1 MKRLVVGL
9 AGGVGSGKST
19 VAKILRRLR
28 AARVIDA
35 DAVGHRVLALPAMR
49 RRLAAIFGPEIL
61 GRGGAID
68 RRELAR
74 RAFRTRAGQARLNRA
89 THPAILARIR
99 KELAAAR
106 GWVVLDA
113 SLLFE
118 SGADALCDR
127 VIFVDAPAGTRE
139 ARTAARGWPP
149 GERRR
154 REALQ
159 WPPAAKRRKS
169 DAVIDN
175 AGPVARTERQVRRW
189 LAGLDRPAR
198 A

>member
-1 MKRLVVGL
+1 VKRLVVGL

-49 RRLAAIFGPEIL
+49 RRLAAIFGREIL

-74 RAFRTRAGQARLNRA
+74 RAFRTRAGQTRLNRA

-127 VIFVDAPAGTRE
+127 VLFVDAPAGTRE
-139 ARTAARGWPP
+139 ERTAARGWPP

-169 DAVIDN
+169 DAVIDT

>member
-19 VAKILRRLR
+19 VARILRRLKG
-28 AARVIDA
+28 ARVIDA
-35 DAVGHRVLALPAMR
+35 DAVGHRVLAQPALR
-49 RRLAAIFGPEIL
+49 RRLSALFGRGIL
-61 GRGGAID
+61 GRGGKVD

-74 RAFRTRAGQARLNRA
+74 RAFRTRASQARLNRA

-99 KELAAAR
+99 KELGAAR

-127 VIFVDAPAGTRE
+127 VIFVDAPARTRE
-139 ARTAARGWPP
+139 ARTAARGWAP

-159 WPPAAKRRKS
+159 RSLAEKRRRS
-169 DAVIDN
+169 DVVIDT
-175 AGPVARTERQVRRW
+175 AGPVARTERQVKRW
-189 LAGLDRPAR
+189 LAGLDRRAR
-198 A
+198 E

>member
-19 VAKILRRLR
+19 VARILRRLKR
-28 AARVIDA
+28 ARVIDA
-35 DAVGHRVLALPAMR
+35 DAVGHRVLARPAVR
-49 RRLAAIFGPEIL
+49 RRLATIFGREIL
-61 GRGGAID
+61 GPGGTID

-74 RAFRTRAGQARLNRA
+74 RAFRSRATQSKLNRA
-89 THPAILARIR
+89 THPAILAGIR
-99 KELAAAR
+99 KALGEAR

-127 VIFVDAPAGTRE
+127 VLFVDAPAGTRE

-159 WPPAAKRRKS
+159 WTPAEKRRKS
-169 DAVIDN
+169 DAVIDT